1 MGFLH
6 TRLQV
11 QQKES
16 TRLSFSSA
24 LLSKLSFLE
33 CVCAVFAYVQLH
45 LQEDAVYRFAAATG
59 RKIHIVL
66 EAEFRELAGV
76 KREVRRKTPP
86 LPYQIPLRQVHDEWD
101 SLSSAGAVDVV
112 HPKTGDPAIDETV
125 RNLAIEPVILQPR
138 GRNGVDDIGSRL
150 VVPMQ
155 VLRLPG
161 YERKALGVVHR
172 LPFHVQ
178 VGA

>member
-45 LQEDAVYRFAAATG
+45 LQEDAMHRFTPSAG
-59 RKIHIVL
+59 RKIHVVL

-76 KREVRRKTPP
+76 KREVRRKPPP
-86 LPYQIPLRQVHDEWD
+86 LPHQILLRQAADEWD
-101 SLSSAGAVDVV
+101 SWCSAGAVGVV
-112 HPKTGDPAIDETV
+112 HPESGDPAVDKTV
-125 RNLAIEPVILQPR
+125 GELAIQPVILQTR
-138 GRNGVDDIGSRL
+138 GRNDGGRARSGVII
-150 VVPMQ
+150 P
-155 VLRLPG
+155 
-161 YERKALGVVHR
+161 E
-172 LPFHVQ
+172 
-178 VGA
+178 